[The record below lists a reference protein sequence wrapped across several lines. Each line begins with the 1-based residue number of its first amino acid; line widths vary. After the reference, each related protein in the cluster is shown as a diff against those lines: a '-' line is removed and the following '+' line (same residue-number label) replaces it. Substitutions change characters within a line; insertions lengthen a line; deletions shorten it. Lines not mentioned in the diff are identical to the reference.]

1 MSAFVPRFLRGPAD
15 RAPVCGRPAGS
26 VAPVRRRAIGPVAAI
41 LALLATVTV
50 SSVAGRALAQETGT
64 SAGPPVVATEAAA
77 AAPSGPTVELNR
89 LEDAGAGCRLTLVV
103 TNPGS
108 QRFDELKLDLVLFD
122 GDGVVARRLAVETG
136 PVRANKTVVR
146 LFDAAD
152 LSCAKIGRLLLNDVV
167 ACADEAGPVAGCV
180 DRIAT
185 ASRAT
190 VPFER

>member
-1 MSAFVPRFLRGPAD
+1 MSAFVPRSSRDPAD
-15 RAPVCGRPAGS
+15 G
-26 VAPVRRRAIGPVAAI
+26 APVRRRMSGWAAAVAA
-41 LALLATVTV
+41 LLCA
-50 SSVAGRALAQETGT
+50 VAVAPAPGSARAQDSGT
-64 SAGPPVVATEAAA
+64 AAGNSAGAPAAVTT
-77 AAPSGPTVELNR
+77 AAPLAAGPTVELNR

-103 TNPGS
+103 SNPGS

-152 LSCAKIGRLLLNDVV
+152 LACARIGRLLLNDVV

-185 ASRAT
+185 ASRAA

>member
-1 MSAFVPRFLRGPAD
+1 M
-15 RAPVCGRPAGS
+15 PV
-26 VAPVRRRAIGPVAAI
+26 PVARLFRRHA
-41 LALLATVTV
+41 
-50 SSVAGRALAQETGT
+50 
-64 SAGPPVVATEAAA
+64 PA
-77 AAPSGPTVELNR
+77 AAPGRPVARAARRLAVLVSVLPAIALGPLPARAETTAGATAATGAAAPAPAGPTVELNR

-103 TNPGS
+103 ANPGP
-108 QRFDELKLDLVLFD
+108 QRFEELKLDLVLFD
-122 GDGVVARRLAVETG
+122 PDGVVARRLAVETG

-167 ACADEAGPVAGCV
+167 ACADESGPVAGCV

-185 ASRAT
+185 TSRAA